1 MEMNYPAVDQLNLL
15 AAQVR
20 LLADLALEKDN
31 LQGVD
36 PDALALVLQDIA
48 ARLERIAKASEN
60 SANYLNVS
68 DLPLTR

>member
-1 MEMNYPAVDQLNLL
+1 MEIDYPAVDQLNLL

-20 LLADLALEKDN
+20 LLADLTLEKDN

-48 ARLERIAKASEN
+48 ARLERIAKSREN
-60 SANYLNVS
+60 SASHHKVS
-68 DLPLTR
+68 DLPVTR

>member
-60 SANYLNVS
+60 STSYLKVS